1 MRQTPPRRV
10 GGGKTPAASKVLY
23 KPAFPY
29 GVQSENA
36 RDAETDYR
44 VIFFLE
50 KHLRR
55 HLTHKRPLFICEFPR
70 NLQ

>member
-1 MRQTPPRRV
+1 VRQTPPCRV

-23 KPAFPY
+23 KPAFPHDAQ
-29 GVQSENA
+29 GENG
-36 RDAETDYR
+36 RDAEAAYR

-55 HLTHKRPLFICEFPR
+55 YCADKWPLFICEFPR